1 MAYKQ
6 KKIFICCECGER
18 KKKCMCSDKTLKLK
32 DCKFMG
38 KDIEKFLGV
47 FYWYYESL
55 FNEWFITICI
65 LFNESY

>member
-18 KKKCMCSDKTLKLK
+18 KKECMCSDKTLKLK

-38 KDIEKFLGV
+38 KDIEKFLED
-47 FYWYYESL
+47 W
-55 FNEWFITICI
+55 
-65 LFNESY
+65 